1 MAEGLT
7 LNEIILILFTS
18 ALPYLELRGAIP
30 MALYLGAQP
39 WEAFF
44 LGVAGNLLPIVPIM
58 LVLSFLSRWSHKY
71 NLFYHLLQWI
81 QRRTAKQQEKI
92 NRYGFFGLTIFVA
105 IPLPMTGVW
114 TGAAIAH
121 LLGIRTGRARAGSG
135 NGNRRYYSYPGGS
148 WHFRHLVVIFP
159 PFPAVFA

>member
-81 QRRTAKQQEKI
+81 LRSTAMQLEKI
-92 NRYGFFGLTIFVA
+92 IRYGFFGLTIFVA

-121 LLGIRTGRARAGSG
+121 LLGIRKRRAVPALALGTVIAGIIVTLAALG
-135 NGNRRYYSYPGGS
+135 
-148 WHFRHLVVIFP
+148 IF
-159 PFPAVFA
+159 AIW